1 MGCVAFLFVE
11 RLLFDARAL
20 GPLRGNARSQASPH
34 SRHST
39 TPLLLRLLKLLE
51 LLEFLE
57 LLHSLVLPLRRKPFP
72 QFFDLGFVEC
82 TDLLALQ

>member
-39 TPLLLRLLKLLE
+39 TPLLLRLLK
-51 LLEFLE
+51 FLE
-57 LLHSLVLPLRRKPFP
+57 LLGLLHS
-72 QFFDLGFVEC
+72 
-82 TDLLALQ
+82 